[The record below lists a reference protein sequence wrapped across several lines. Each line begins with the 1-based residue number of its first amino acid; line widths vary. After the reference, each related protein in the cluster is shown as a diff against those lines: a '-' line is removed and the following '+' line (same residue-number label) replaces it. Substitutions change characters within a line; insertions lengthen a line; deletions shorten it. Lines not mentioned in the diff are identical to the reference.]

1 MKNNQNTI
9 FSLKFNFN
17 GADYE
22 TKVLKHTYRQQVLYK
37 MVMPSA
43 ISAVQQ
49 CWLATN
55 KDDQWKLIIG
65 AVDKV
70 LMQNIITA
78 IKKQEHIQAIYDEG
92 SIKTEAQKLRSA

>member
-9 FSLKFNFN
+9 FPIKFNYN

-43 ISAVQQ
+43 VSTVQQ
-49 CWLATN
+49 CWLAIN
-55 KDDQWKLIIG
+55 KENQWKLIIG
-65 AVDKV
+65 AIDKA
-70 LMQNIITA
+70 LMQNIIAA
-78 IKKQEHIQAIYDEG
+78 IKKQEQIQAIYDDG
-92 SIKTEAQKLRSA
+92 GIKTEAQKLRSA